1 MIWDE
6 ENGLFDALGNGT
18 EEDMDKLGGLE
29 DLGSDNDK
37 EKNNN
42 KSDEGD
48 GGDDELFESQE
59 GVAEEVDQNK
69 DEPEED
75 VEDMSSPNY
84 ASIAKALAEDG
95 VLDLDNESL
104 ESVKNADDLIDLF
117 KKQIDNHLDET
128 QKRIKTALETGVPV
142 DEVQGYEKT
151 LNILNSIKEDDVN
164 AETEDGEN
172 LRRQLIYQDYINRG
186 FKPERAKKEA
196 DKSVDNGTDKEDA
209 LEALE
214 SSKDYFK
221 SEYDEILK
229 EKEEEHKA
237 FVQRQKK
244 EAEDFKNMVFNER
257 EPIAGITL
265 DKKMQNQ
272 IYETATKAVAKDE
285 NGNPMTAL
293 QRYAK
298 ENKVEYNYKLNL
310 LYTLT
315 DGFKDIGKVIDK
327 EVNKQ
332 SKKKISNLEKMLKS
346 DSSSFS
352 IGGSRSSRESNTKL
366 PGELDLS

>member
-95 VLDLDNESL
+95 VLDLDSESL

-128 QKRIKTALETGVPV
+128 QKRIKSALETGVPV
-142 DEVQGYEKT
+142 DEVQK
-151 LNILNSIKEDDVN
+151 
-164 AETEDGEN
+164 
-172 LRRQLIYQDYINRG
+172 
-186 FKPERAKKEA
+186 
-196 DKSVDNGTDKEDA
+196 
-209 LEALE
+209 
-214 SSKDYFK
+214 
-221 SEYDEILK
+221 
-229 EKEEEHKA
+229 
-237 FVQRQKK
+237 
-244 EAEDFKNMVFNER
+244 
-257 EPIAGITL
+257 
-265 DKKMQNQ
+265 
-272 IYETATKAVAKDE
+272 
-285 NGNPMTAL
+285 
-293 QRYAK
+293 
-298 ENKVEYNYKLNL
+298 
-310 LYTLT
+310 
-315 DGFKDIGKVIDK
+315 
-327 EVNKQ
+327 
-332 SKKKISNLEKMLKS
+332 
-346 DSSSFS
+346 
-352 IGGSRSSRESNTKL
+352 
-366 PGELDLS
+366 